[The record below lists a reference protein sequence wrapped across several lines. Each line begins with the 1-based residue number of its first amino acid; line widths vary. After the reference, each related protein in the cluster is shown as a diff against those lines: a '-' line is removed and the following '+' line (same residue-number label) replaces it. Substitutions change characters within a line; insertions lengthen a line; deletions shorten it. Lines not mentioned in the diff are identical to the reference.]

1 MATNH
6 PRSLSS
12 PLYKIKALMQTSP
25 TKSNSNSTSKTS
37 ASRSLSPLNTPDESD
52 ASILEPSDDEAEFEL
67 EFVDDEEGEW
77 TDEQL
82 MEYSRP
88 GRRGKASKK

>member
-1 MATNH
+1 MATN
-6 PRSLSS
+6 PSRSIS
-12 PLYKIKALMQTSP
+12 PLSKIKALMQTSP
-25 TKSNSNSTSKTS
+25 SKSNSNSTFKPS
-37 ASRSLSPLNTPDESD
+37 ASRSLSSLNTPDESD
-52 ASILEPSDDEAEFEL
+52 TSILEPSDDEAEFEL